1 MDPHLVH
8 AHPAYL
14 RVRVQVGDSQDRSQV
29 MTANAPT
36 RSRLTPT
43 QYAVIAMLLASA
55 FIAGTTLIAK
65 VLGRPMGAVDG
76 MHPLIVSAGRFVF
89 ALAALLVIVIARP
102 RLRPSFKGA
111 RFDLHL
117 GRSLC
122 GWLGVTALFAASA
135 RMPLAE
141 ATAIGFLSPLVTM
154 VLAILILKESAT
166 LRKAVATGLAILGA
180 LALLRPGTEAFQP
193 AALLALA
200 AAFLFGIESVFIKR
214 LSDSEPP
221 LQILIANNAI
231 GSTVAIVAASFV
243 WKMPI
248 PPQWLLLATL
258 GVVMVSAQAWFIQA
272 MRNAEASAMTPV
284 FYTTLVFAAFYDFA
298 LFGIWP
304 VPLSLLGAALIMAGA
319 WLLSRGSERVNG
331 EA

>member
-1 MDPHLVH
+1 
-8 AHPAYL
+8 
-14 RVRVQVGDSQDRSQV
+14 
-29 MTANAPT
+29 MTADAPT
-36 RSRLTPT
+36 RPRLTRT

-55 FIAGTTLIAK
+55 LIAGTTLIAK
-65 VLGRPMGAVDG
+65 VLGRPMGAVEG
-76 MHPLIVSAGRFVF
+76 LHPLIVSAGRFVF
-89 ALAALLVIVIARP
+89 ALAAALIVVAARP
-102 RLRPSFKGA
+102 RLRPSFNGA

-166 LRKAVATGLAILGA
+166 LRKAVAAGLAVLGA

-193 AALLALA
+193 AALFALA
-200 AAFLFGIESVFIKR
+200 AALLFGVESVFIKR

-221 LQILIANNAI
+221 LQILIVNNAI
-231 GSTVAIVAASFV
+231 GSTIALAAASFV
-243 WKMPI
+243 WEIPI
-248 PPQWLLLATL
+248 PSQWLLLAAL

-272 MRNAEASAMTPV
+272 MRNADASAMTPV
-284 FYTTLVFAAFYDFA
+284 FYTTLIFAALYDFA
-298 LFGIWP
+298 LFGVLP
-304 VPLSLLGAALIMAGA
+304 VPLSLFGAALIMIGA
-319 WLLSRGSERVNG
+319 WLLSREPER
-331 EA
+331 EAGGP